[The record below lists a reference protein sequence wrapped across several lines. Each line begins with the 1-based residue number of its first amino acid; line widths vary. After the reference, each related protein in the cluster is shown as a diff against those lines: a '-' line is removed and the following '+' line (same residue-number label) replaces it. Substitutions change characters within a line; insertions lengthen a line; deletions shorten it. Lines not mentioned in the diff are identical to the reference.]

1 LNKISITDLLAA
13 GVHLGHPTK
22 RWNPKMKPYIH
33 CARNGIY
40 IFDLTK
46 TMQSLD
52 ATCRHLYEVVAS
64 GGSVLFVGTKRQAQD
79 VVREAAEKTGQYYM
93 VERWLGGTLTNNQTI
108 RKSVKRM
115 DAIQK
120 MEDDGELAQRS
131 KKEASRLRR
140 EHSKLHRNL
149 AGIRDMRSMPDVLVV
164 IDVDREDIAIREAKR
179 LGLQIIG
186 LVDTNCNPDS
196 VDYIIPGNDDALR
209 SIKIVVDALTDTITA
224 ARQIYEKRLE
234 QERKEKERKDKEARE
249 AREAAAA
256 AAEAEKAEK
265 AEKGEEEA
273 AEKPKTKKKAKKK
286 PVKKVE
292 ETPAAKEPAA
302 EEAAEESEAADAE
315 TAASAE

>member
-46 TMQSLD
+46 TMQRLD
-52 ATCRHLYEVVAS
+52 ATCRHLYEVVAA
-64 GGSVLFVGTKRQAQD
+64 GGNVLFVGTKRQAQD

-115 DAIQK
+115 DGIRK

-131 KKEASRLRR
+131 KKEAARLRR
-140 EHSKLHRNL
+140 EHTKLHRNL
-149 AGIRDMRSMPDVLVV
+149 AGIRDMRSMPDILVV
-164 IDVDREDIAIREAKR
+164 IDVDREDIAIREAIR
-179 LGLQIIG
+179 LGIPIIG
-186 LVDTNCNPDS
+186 LVDTNCNPDDIDH
-196 VDYIIPGNDDALR
+196 VIPGNDDALR
-209 SIKIVVDALTDTITA
+209 SIKIVVDALTETITA

-234 QERKEKERKDKEARE
+234 QERKEKERKETEARE

-256 AAEAEKAEK
+256 AAQAEAS
-265 AEKGEEEA
+265 GEEA
-273 AEKPKTKKKAKKK
+273 AEKPKKKRKSTKKKG
-286 PVKKVE
+286 E
-292 ETPAAKEPAA
+292 EVSAAEEPAA
-302 EEAAEESEAADAE
+302 EKAGAEESQAAGAEEAAPAE
-315 TAASAE
+315 